1 MELKTC
7 PHQRD
12 AAPPS
17 GARRQATVVIADA
30 GYAAKVIVVETDFPL
45 SLGSRF
51 RHCGTRW
58 TVVGRRPDSRV
69 LVAQPEEI

>member
-7 PHQRD
+7 PRSRD

-17 GARRQATVVIADA
+17 GARRRATVVIADA
-30 GYAAKVIVVETDFPL
+30 GNAAKVIVVETDLPL

-51 RHCGTRW
+51 RHCGTHWR
-58 TVVGRRPDSRV
+58 VVGRRPDSRV
-69 LVAQPEEI
+69 LVAQPDEI